1 MGNQI
6 RWETSLTAA
15 KAKAK
20 KGKKL
25 ILMDFYNNLWI
36 GCKQLAA
43 VTYPDAN
50 VCFSVENSFIPLQVD
65 FNKNK
70 ALVKRFNIKW
80 TPTIIIL
87 DLEGN
92 EYHRFIGFLPPEDFI
107 AQLILG
113 KGKAG
118 FDLDHFDQAIQCFQ
132 EILVRYPKADAAPE
146 AQYYLGVSKYKAS
159 HDPKE
164 LKLGL
169 EVLQRDYPNS
179 EWTKKAQVYSLI
191 PWVQMRTGK

>member
-1 MGNQI
+1 MAKQI
-6 RWETSLTAA
+6 RWETSLTAG
-15 KAKAK
+15 KVRAK
-20 KGKKL
+20 KEKKL

-36 GCKQLAA
+36 GCQQLAA
-43 VTYPDAN
+43 VTYPDSN
-50 VCFSVENSFIPLQVD
+50 VCASVENNFIPIQID

-70 ALVKRFNIKW
+70 ALVKRYAVKW

-87 DLEGN
+87 DSDGEDH
-92 EYHRFIGFLPPEDFI
+92 HRFVGYLPPEDFI
-107 AQLILG
+107 AQIILG
-113 KGKAG
+113 KGKVE
-118 FDLDHFDQAIQCFQ
+118 FDLDRFEQAIQCFQ
-132 EILVRYPKADAAPE
+132 EILVRFPKADAAPE
-146 AQYYLGVSKYKAS
+146 AQYYLGVAKYKAS

-191 PWVQMRTGK
+191 P